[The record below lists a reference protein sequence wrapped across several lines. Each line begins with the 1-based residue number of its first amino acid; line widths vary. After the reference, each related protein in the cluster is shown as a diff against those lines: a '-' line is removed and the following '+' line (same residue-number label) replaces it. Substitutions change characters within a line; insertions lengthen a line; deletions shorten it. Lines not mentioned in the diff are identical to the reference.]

1 MNILSGF
8 LLSLFLKDPGG
19 WRRNRMEILNYL
31 LDDKHA
37 LCIEIS
43 LGSMWYDCELWYW
56 GEAASGGIVLCKAFN
71 TNGVVRNIGETYK
84 LIDSSM
90 EIYLRRR
97 V

>member
-8 LLSLFLKDPGG
+8 LFSLFLKAPGG
-19 WRRNRMEILNYL
+19 WHHDRMEILNYL
-31 LDDKHA
+31 MDDKHA
-37 LCIEIS
+37 LSIEIL
-43 LGSMWYDCELWYW
+43 LGSMWHDCDLWYW
-56 GEAASGGIVLCKAFN
+56 GDDAGPGIVLCKALN

>member
-8 LLSLFLKDPGG
+8 LFSLVLKAPGCVH
-19 WRRNRMEILNYL
+19 RDRMEILNYL

-37 LCIEIS
+37 LSIEI
-43 LGSMWYDCELWYW
+43 LLRSMWHDCELWYW
-56 GEAASGGIVLCKAFN
+56 GDDANAGIVLCKASN

-84 LIDSSM
+84 LINSSM

>member
-8 LLSLFLKDPGG
+8 LLSLFLKYPDG
-19 WRRNRMEILNYL
+19 WCRNRMEILNYL

-37 LCIEIS
+37 LSIEI
-43 LGSMWYDCELWYW
+43 LTGSMWYDCELWYW
-56 GEAASGGIVLCKAFN
+56 GEDASAGIVLCKSLN
-71 TNGVVRNIGETYK
+71 TNGVARNIGETYK